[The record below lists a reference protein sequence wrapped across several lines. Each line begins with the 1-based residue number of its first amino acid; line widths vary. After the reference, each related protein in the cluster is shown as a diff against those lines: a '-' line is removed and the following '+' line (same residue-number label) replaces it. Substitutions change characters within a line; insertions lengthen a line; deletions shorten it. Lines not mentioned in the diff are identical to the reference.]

1 MFTPTTRRDVATA
14 TSHLD
19 ETAPLDITDPERM
32 WAIFTERDGRYDG
45 RIFLAV
51 RTTKIYCRP
60 RCPARPPK
68 RENVRFYLTRE
79 SAEAAGYRACKRCKP
94 DQVVVDPRLATVEAA
109 CRHIAA
115 HLDDDLTVDQVAAA
129 VGHTAASLQR
139 LFREVTGVALASYI
153 RGRRMDRLRAGLKGK
168 TDVTY
173 AIYDAGFSSSSRVY
187 ERTDDE
193 LGMTP
198 AAYAAGA
205 AGQTV
210 TVVVNGS
217 PLGQVLVAR
226 TDKGICA
233 IRLGDDAQA
242 LRDELSAEFPNAA
255 IVDGGDGDAIV
266 CDVVDTVVR
275 GTPIPDLHLDVRGTV
290 FQRRVWEELRR
301 IPRGET
307 RTYAQVAEA
316 IGRPSAVRA
325 VANACAKNQAALV
338 IPCHRVVRTDGAPGG
353 YRWGTDRKRTILAV
367 EST

>member
-1 MFTPTTRRDVATA
+1 MIAQTTRERPPADVIEPAAAAT
-14 TSHLD
+14 
-19 ETAPLDITDPERM
+19 LDITDPDRM
-32 WAIFTERDGRYDG
+32 WSIFVERDGRYDG
-45 RIFLAV
+45 KIFLAV

-60 RCPARPPK
+60 RCPARSPK

-79 SAEAAGYRACKRCKP
+79 GAEAAGYRACKRCKP

-109 CRHIAA
+109 CRHVAG
-115 HLDDDLTVDQVAAA
+115 HLDEELTVDLVAAA

-139 LFREVTGVALASYI
+139 LFREVTGVALASYV
-153 RGRRMDRLRAGLKGK
+153 RGQRMDRLRRGLKGK

-187 ERTDDE
+187 ERADRE

-198 AAYAAGA
+198 ATYRAGA
-205 AGQTV
+205 AGQTLR
-210 TVVVNGS
+210 VVVSDS
-217 PLGQVLVAR
+217 PLGRVLVAR
-226 TDKGICA
+226 TDKGICSV
-233 IRLGDDAQA
+233 RLGEDAEA
-242 LRDELSAEFPNAA
+242 LRAEVAAEFPNAEL
-255 IVDGGDGDAIV
+255 VEDRDGGSIV
-266 CDVVDTVVR
+266 RAVVDTVVR
-275 GTPIPDLHLDVRGTV
+275 GTAIPDLHLDVRGTV

-325 VANACAKNQAALV
+325 VANACAGNQAALV
-338 IPCHRVVRTDGAPGG
+338 IPCHRVVRSDGGLGG
-353 YRWGTDRKRTILAV
+353 YRWGADRKQAILAA